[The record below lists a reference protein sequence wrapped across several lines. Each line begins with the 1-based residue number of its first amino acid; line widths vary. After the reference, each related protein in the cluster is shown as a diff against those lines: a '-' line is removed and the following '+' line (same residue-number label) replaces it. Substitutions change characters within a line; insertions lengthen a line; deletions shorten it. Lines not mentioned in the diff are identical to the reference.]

1 MKAILFDFFNYFVF
15 FYTSFLAVSFIVMMF
30 LSFISLKLRRSY
42 YDDNYVRK
50 VLSESPYTPGVSVIA
65 PAYNEEKTIIDNV
78 DSMLGLDYPLFEV
91 VIVNDGSRDST
102 LDKLIERY
110 ELVEVPFAY
119 IERIKTQ
126 PFRRVLKST
135 NPEYHRLI
143 VVDKE
148 NGGTKADASNAG
160 INAAQ
165 YPYFI
170 CTDVDCILR
179 RDALYRC
186 IWPVLSSSKHVIAVS
201 GTMRMANGCKIEN
214 GQVVEVRPPH
224 TPIPLFQNLEYMRSY
239 LVGKMGWSA
248 INAMPNVSGGFGLF
262 DRQIA
267 IAAGGYDPMSFAE
280 DMDLLARM
288 VGYMCDFSRPYK
300 VVQVPETCCWTE
312 GPPNLVVLY
321 RQRTRWGRGLFQAL
335 MIHRKMI
342 FNKTYRQ
349 TGLVTLPYMVIF
361 EFLAPIIEATGFILF
376 LFLAFTGA
384 VNWHTMWVIF
394 LAIYLFCQFLSLVVV
409 AYDYYLGTLYRRGY
423 EYIWIIAAS
432 ILEPFIYHPL
442 ITFFSLKGYLNH
454 LMSRDYK
461 WGKMTRKGFSQ
472 REEPIPM
479 DGPKV
484 PPPPH
489 LEGFPVMISKPCG
502 QYEEFDT
509 NLDKIPVCGLCVSTG
524 PGAPARRSAGHD
536 AGRVRRK
543 GPGLFLRRAV
553 GGGQAVARRGS
564 GQVRPRLEPA
574 IPDGQILVPRAG
586 LRQVALL
593 PAQGR
598 RPQLRQRRGQAAAG
612 RRRGHHAELLQRHL
626 LRQRT
631 AGGESLLAGVVA
643 A

>member
-65 PAYNEEKTIIDNV
+65 PAYNEEKTIIDQRRF
-78 DSMLGLDYPLFEV
+78 DARTGLPAVEV

-102 LDKLIERY
+102 LDKLIEHY

-248 INAMPNVSGGFGLF
+248 INAHAQRLGRIRAFRPS
-262 DRQIA
+262 DR
-267 IAAGGYDPMSFAE
+267 
-280 DMDLLARM
+280 
-288 VGYMCDFSRPYK
+288 
-300 VVQVPETCCWTE
+300 
-312 GPPNLVVLY
+312 
-321 RQRTRWGRGLFQAL
+321 
-335 MIHRKMI
+335 HR
-342 FNKTYRQ
+342 
-349 TGLVTLPYMVIF
+349 
-361 EFLAPIIEATGFILF
+361 
-376 LFLAFTGA
+376 
-384 VNWHTMWVIF
+384 
-394 LAIYLFCQFLSLVVV
+394 
-409 AYDYYLGTLYRRGY
+409 
-423 EYIWIIAAS
+423 
-432 ILEPFIYHPL
+432 
-442 ITFFSLKGYLNH
+442 
-454 LMSRDYK
+454 
-461 WGKMTRKGFSQ
+461 
-472 REEPIPM
+472 
-479 DGPKV
+479 
-484 PPPPH
+484 
-489 LEGFPVMISKPCG
+489 
-502 QYEEFDT
+502 
-509 NLDKIPVCGLCVSTG
+509 
-524 PGAPARRSAGHD
+524 
-536 AGRVRRK
+536 
-543 GPGLFLRRAV
+543 
-553 GGGQAVARRGS
+553 
-564 GQVRPRLEPA
+564 
-574 IPDGQILVPRAG
+574 
-586 LRQVALL
+586 
-593 PAQGR
+593 GR
-598 RPQLRQRRGQAAAG
+598 RLRPDVV
-612 RRRGHHAELLQRHL
+612 RRGHGPAGRH
-626 LRQRT
+626 
-631 AGGESLLAGVVA
+631 GGLHVRLLAPLQGRAGPRDLLLDRGASEPRGGSTASVRAGVA
-643 A
+643 GCSRR

>member
-102 LDKLIERY
+102 LDKLIEHY

-248 INAMPNVSGGFGLF
+248 INAMPNVSGGSGFSTVRSPS
-262 DRQIA
+262 RQA
-267 IAAGGYDPMSFAE
+267 VTTRCRSPRTWTCWPAWWVTCATSRAPTRSCRSPRPAAGP
-280 DMDLLARM
+280 
-288 VGYMCDFSRPYK
+288 
-300 VVQVPETCCWTE
+300 
-312 GPPNLVVLY
+312 
-321 RQRTRWGRGLFQAL
+321 RGL
-335 MIHRKMI
+335 R
-342 FNKTYRQ
+342 TSWCS
-349 TGLVTLPYMVIF
+349 T
-361 EFLAPIIEATGFILF
+361 
-376 LFLAFTGA
+376 
-384 VNWHTMWVIF
+384 
-394 LAIYLFCQFLSLVVV
+394 
-409 AYDYYLGTLYRRGY
+409 
-423 EYIWIIAAS
+423 AS
-432 ILEPFIYHPL
+432 
-442 ITFFSLKGYLNH
+442 
-454 LMSRDYK
+454 
-461 WGKMTRKGFSQ
+461 
-472 REEPIPM
+472 
-479 DGPKV
+479 V
-484 PPPPH
+484 
-489 LEGFPVMISKPCG
+489 
-502 QYEEFDT
+502 
-509 NLDKIPVCGLCVSTG
+509 
-524 PGAPARRSAGHD
+524 
-536 AGRVRRK
+536 
-543 GPGLFLRRAV
+543 
-553 GGGQAVARRGS
+553 
-564 GQVRPRLEPA
+564 
-574 IPDGQILVPRAG
+574 RAG
-586 LRQVALL
+586 VA
-593 PAQGR
+593 GCSR
-598 RPQLRQRRGQAAAG
+598 R
-612 RRRGHHAELLQRHL
+612 
-626 LRQRT
+626 
-631 AGGESLLAGVVA
+631 
-643 A
+643 

>member
-1 MKAILFDFFNYFVF
+1 MKEFLFDFFNYFVF

-30 LSFISLKLRRSY
+30 LSFITLKLRKSY

-91 VIVNDGSRDST
+91 VIVNDGSKDST
-102 LDKLIERY
+102 LDKLIEHY
-110 ELVEVPFAY
+110 ELIEVPFAY

-135 NPEYHRLI
+135 NPEYSRLI

-160 INAAQ
+160 INAAS

-201 GTMRMANGCKIEN
+201 GTMRMANGCRIKD

-312 GPPNLVVLY
+312 GPPNLTVLY

-349 TGLVTLPYMVIF
+349 TGLITLPYMVIF
-361 EFLAPIIEATGFILF
+361 EFLAPIIEAVGFFTF

-384 VNWHTMWVIF
+384 VNWNTMWVIF

-409 AYDYYLGTLYRRGY
+409 AYDYYVGTLYRRGY
-423 EYIWIIAAS
+423 EYVWIIAAS
-432 ILEPFIYHPL
+432 IFEPFVYHPL
-442 ITFFSLKGYLNH
+442 ITFFSLKGYFNH

-472 REEPIPM
+472 RDAAVAT
-479 DGPKV
+479 DGPNV
-484 PPPPH
+484 PPPSS
-489 LEGFPVMISKPCG
+489 GG
-502 QYEEFDT
+502 T
-509 NLDKIPVCGLCVSTG
+509 TG
-524 PGAPARRSAGHD
+524 ND
-536 AGRVRRK
+536 
-543 GPGLFLRRAV
+543 L
-553 GGGQAVARRGS
+553 
-564 GQVRPRLEPA
+564 
-574 IPDGQILVPRAG
+574 
-586 LRQVALL
+586 
-593 PAQGR
+593 
-598 RPQLRQRRGQAAAG
+598 
-612 RRRGHHAELLQRHL
+612 
-626 LRQRT
+626 
-631 AGGESLLAGVVA
+631 
-643 A
+643 

>member
-1 MKAILFDFFNYFVF
+1 MKEFLFDFFNYFVF
-15 FYTSFLAVSFIVMMF
+15 FYTSFLAISFIVMMF
-30 LSFISLKLRRSY
+30 LSFISLKLRRNY

-91 VIVNDGSRDST
+91 IIVNDGSKDST
-102 LDKLIERY
+102 LDKLIEHY
-110 ELVEVPFAY
+110 ELIEVPFAY

-160 INAAQ
+160 INAAS

-201 GTMRMANGCKIEN
+201 GTMRMANGCRIKD

-262 DRQIA
+262 DRQVA

-321 RQRTRWGRGLFQAL
+321 RQRTRWGRGLMQAL

-349 TGLVTLPYMVIF
+349 TGLITLPYMVIF
-361 EFLAPIIEATGFILF
+361 EFLAPIIEATGFLVF
-376 LFLAFTGA
+376 LFLAITGA
-384 VNWHTMWVIF
+384 VNWSTMWVIF

-461 WGKMTRKGFSQ
+461 WGQMTRKGFSQ
-472 REEPIPM
+472 RDEAVAVDRPN
-479 DGPKV
+479 V
-484 PPPPH
+484 PTP
-489 LEGFPVMISKPCG
+489 S
-502 QYEEFDT
+502 
-509 NLDKIPVCGLCVSTG
+509 
-524 PGAPARRSAGHD
+524 
-536 AGRVRRK
+536 
-543 GPGLFLRRAV
+543 V
-553 GGGQAVARRGS
+553 GGTTPGN
-564 GQVRPRLEPA
+564 
-574 IPDGQILVPRAG
+574 D
-586 LRQVALL
+586 
-593 PAQGR
+593 
-598 RPQLRQRRGQAAAG
+598 
-612 RRRGHHAELLQRHL
+612 H
-626 LRQRT
+626 
-631 AGGESLLAGVVA
+631 
-643 A
+643 

>member
-102 LDKLIERY
+102 LDKLIEHY

-224 TPIPLFQNLEYMRSY
+224 TPIPLFQNL
-239 LVGKMGWSA
+239 
-248 INAMPNVSGGFGLF
+248 
-262 DRQIA
+262 
-267 IAAGGYDPMSFAE
+267 
-280 DMDLLARM
+280 
-288 VGYMCDFSRPYK
+288 GYMCDFSRPYK

-376 LFLAFTGA
+376 LFLAFSGA

-472 REEPIPM
+472 REEPVPV
-479 DGPKV
+479 DRPKV
-484 PPPPH
+484 PPPSP
-489 LEGFPVMISKPCG
+489 GGISG
-502 QYEEFDT
+502 ND
-509 NLDKIPVCGLCVSTG
+509 L
-524 PGAPARRSAGHD
+524 
-536 AGRVRRK
+536 
-543 GPGLFLRRAV
+543 
-553 GGGQAVARRGS
+553 
-564 GQVRPRLEPA
+564 
-574 IPDGQILVPRAG
+574 
-586 LRQVALL
+586 
-593 PAQGR
+593 
-598 RPQLRQRRGQAAAG
+598 
-612 RRRGHHAELLQRHL
+612 
-626 LRQRT
+626 
-631 AGGESLLAGVVA
+631 
-643 A
+643 

>member
-1 MKAILFDFFNYFVF
+1 MKEIVFDFFNYFVF
-15 FYTSFLAVSFIVMMF
+15 FYTSLLAISFIVMMF
-30 LSFISLKLRRSY
+30 LSFASLKLSKSY
-42 YDDNYVRK
+42 YDDNYVRR

-78 DSMLGLDYPLFEV
+78 DSMLGLDYPIFEV
-91 VIVNDGSRDST
+91 VIVNDGSKDST
-102 LDKLIERY
+102 LDKLIEHY

-186 IWPVLSSSKHVIAVS
+186 IWPLLSSSKHVIAVS
-201 GTMRMANGCKIEN
+201 GTMRMANGCRIKD

-349 TGLVTLPYMVIF
+349 TGLLTLPYMVIF
-361 EFLAPIIEATGFILF
+361 EFLAPIIEFTGLVVF
-376 LFLAFTGA
+376 LFLAHDVGDLSGHLPLLP
-384 VNWHTMWVIF
+384 VP
-394 LAIYLFCQFLSLVVV
+394 LAGGRRLRLLFGHALPAGVRIYL
-409 AYDYYLGTLYRRGY
+409 D
-423 EYIWIIAAS
+423 
-432 ILEPFIYHPL
+432 HPRL
-442 ITFFSLKGYLNH
+442 HPRTVHLPPDNH
-454 LMSRDYK
+454 LLFPERLS
-461 WGKMTRKGFSQ
+461 
-472 REEPIPM
+472 EP
-479 DGPKV
+479 
-484 PPPPH
+484 
-489 LEGFPVMISKPCG
+489 
-502 QYEEFDT
+502 
-509 NLDKIPVCGLCVSTG
+509 
-524 PGAPARRSAGHD
+524 
-536 AGRVRRK
+536 
-543 GPGLFLRRAV
+543 
-553 GGGQAVARRGS
+553 
-564 GQVRPRLEPA
+564 
-574 IPDGQILVPRAG
+574 PDVPRV
-586 LRQVALL
+586 QVGQDD
-593 PAQGR
+593 PQGVQ
-598 RPQLRQRRGQAAAG
+598 PAG
-612 RRRGHHAELLQRHL
+612 RRRGGRGSPG
-626 LRQRT
+626 T
-631 AGGESLLAGVVA
+631 PPGGQGPQ
-643 A
+643 